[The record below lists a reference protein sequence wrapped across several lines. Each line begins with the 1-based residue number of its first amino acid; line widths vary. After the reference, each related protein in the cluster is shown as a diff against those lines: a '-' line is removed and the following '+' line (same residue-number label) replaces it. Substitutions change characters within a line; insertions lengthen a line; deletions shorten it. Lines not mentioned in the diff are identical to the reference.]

1 MTTSLSGFSP
11 GCASAQASR
20 AAAMSG
26 RACSLAWPDFF
37 ERQTMAA
44 EEAVHRRGGE
54 AFAMLPLQP
63 FRDLGQSDV
72 GQSDVGQS
80 DVGQSDVG
88 VVSTNARIA
97 APQASIR
104 PDRVS
109 PPCASGA
116 TDPVSSHRHF
126 TAADGAIPKRAAAAR
141 QLMPA
146 SIAAI
151 TRSLRS
157 RDSGSSCR
165 LASITS
171 LNGESQT
178 RPLANPTRFHHVEK
192 YSRVRTH

>member
-1 MTTSLSGFSP
+1 
-11 GCASAQASR
+11 
-20 AAAMSG
+20 
-26 RACSLAWPDFF
+26 
-37 ERQTMAA
+37 MAA

-63 FRDLGQSDV
+63 FRDL

-116 TDPVSSHRHF
+116 TDPVSSHRGHF

-178 RPLANPTRFHHVEK
+178 RTLANPTRFHHVEK
-192 YSRVRTH
+192 CSRTDSGDVEDRRENGADRAG